1 MQRCFMPLELQKE
14 GYILCTCGRGG
25 LDRRVLKSL
34 VQALIACS
42 IRECKHKGV
51 GERWIAV

>member
-42 IRECKHKGV
+42 IRECKHNGV